1 MEIDAREEQSAMM
14 EILIFTLNAI
24 FIYLF
29 SDWIIRTIEEKRGE
43 VLRNRQVIFFVV
55 FLTLALVSFQVLQ
68 NILANG

>member
-1 MEIDAREEQSAMM
+1 MT

-43 VLRNRQVIFFVV
+43 VLKQRQVVFFVV
-55 FLTLALVSFQVLQ
+55 FLILALVSFQVLRSVF
-68 NILANG
+68 GPG

>member
-1 MEIDAREEQSAMM
+1 MEVDAREKLPAMM

-29 SDWIIRTIEEKRGE
+29 SDWVIRTIEEKRGE
-43 VLRNRQVIFFVV
+43 ALKHRQIVFFVV

-68 NILANG
+68 SIFAGS